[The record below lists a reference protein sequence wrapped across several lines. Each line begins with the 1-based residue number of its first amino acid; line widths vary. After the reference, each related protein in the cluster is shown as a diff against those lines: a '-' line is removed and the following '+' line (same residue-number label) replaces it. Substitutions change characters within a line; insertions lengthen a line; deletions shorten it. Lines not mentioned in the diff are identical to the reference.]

1 MDYTL
6 TLPATTRRA
15 EVAKLIAQTIGDQ
28 ARYLKAPSMAYKI
41 GEYLLTRD
49 AHLQGP
55 ELTPE
60 LREALTSRGVMVT
73 SPEAEPQDPTGEAEE
88 VRLAIMVPA
97 AGLGEQGRDNLSA
110 LMRAYGPLIARALSL
125 PAPASVEYIRHEDA
139 GLVARFAWFTTL
151 PDAEVATACQDFI
164 TALVAMAKTARR
176 VRGRS
181 PQDDNDRYA
190 MRTFLNRLGLSGDE
204 HKATRRV
211 LTRHLS
217 GNGAWRTP
225 PAPKTPAAQK
235 PLGVRPGCR
244 IRLLDDS
251 DTEPGLKAGME
262 GEVVL
267 VDALGTIHVTW
278 DNGSCLGLIPGVD
291 SYRVI
296 TN

>member
-15 EVAKLIAQTIGDQ
+15 EVAHLIAQAIGVQ
-28 ARYLKAPSMAYKI
+28 ARYLKAPSMAYQI

-55 ELTPE
+55 ELTE
-60 LREALTSRGVMVT
+60 QLRQVLASRGVTITAPDV
-73 SPEAEPQDPTGEAEE
+73 EPQDPTGEAEE
-88 VRLAIMVPA
+88 VGLVIMVPA
-97 AGLGEQGRDNLSA
+97 ASLGERGRDNLTA
-110 LMRAYGPLIARALSL
+110 LMRAYGPLIARALNL

-139 GLVARFAWFTTL
+139 GLVARFAWFVTL
-151 PDAEVATACQDFI
+151 PDAEVAAACQDFI
-164 TALVAMAKTARR
+164 AALVAMAKTARR
-176 VRGRS
+176 VRGCT
-181 PQDDNDRYA
+181 PQSDNDRYA

-204 HKATRRV
+204 HKTTRRV

-225 PAPKTPAAQK
+225 PASKTPASEK
-235 PLGVRPGCR
+235 LPKVRPGCR

-251 DTEPGLKAGME
+251 DMEPGLKAGME

>member
-15 EVAKLIAQTIGDQ
+15 EVAKLIAEATGTE
-28 ARYLKAPSMAYKI
+28 ARYLKAPSMAYQI
-41 GEYLLTRD
+41 GEYRLTRD

-55 ELTPE
+55 KLTE
-60 LREALTSRGVMVT
+60 QLRQVLASHGVTITDPDV
-73 SPEAEPQDPTGEAEE
+73 EPQAPTGEAEE
-88 VRLAIMVPA
+88 VGLVIMVPA
-97 AGLGEQGRDNLSA
+97 ANLGERGRDNLAA
-110 LMRAYGPLIARALSL
+110 LMRSYGPLIARALDL
-125 PAPASVEYIRHEDA
+125 PAPAGVEYIRHEDA

-151 PDAEVATACQDFI
+151 PDAEVTAACQDFI

-176 VRGRS
+176 VRGRA

-204 HKATRRV
+204 HKTTRRV

-225 PAPKTPAAQK
+225 PAPKTPAGEK
-235 PLGVRPGCR
+235 LPEVRPGCR
-244 IRLLDDS
+244 IRLLGDS
-251 DTEPGLKAGME
+251 DTEAGLRAGME
-262 GEVVL
+262 GEVIV
-267 VDALGTIHVTW
+267 VDSLGTIHVTW
-278 DNGSCLGLIPGVD
+278 DNGGCLGLIPGVD

>member
-15 EVAKLIAQTIGDQ
+15 EVAKLIAEAIGVE
-28 ARYLKAPSMAYKI
+28 ARYLKAPSLAYQI
-41 GEYLLTRD
+41 GQYRLTRD
-49 AHLQGP
+49 AHLEGP
-55 ELTPE
+55 ELTE
-60 LREALTSRGVMVT
+60 QLRQAFASRGIT
-73 SPEAEPQDPTGEAEE
+73 ITGPAEE
-88 VRLAIMVPA
+88 VGLVIMVPA
-97 AGLGEQGRDNLSA
+97 TELGEQGRDNLSA
-110 LMRAYGPLIARALSL
+110 LMRAYGPLIARAIGL
-125 PAPASVEYIRHEDA
+125 PKPAGVEYIRHEDA

-151 PDAEVATACQDFI
+151 PDAEVASACQDFI

-176 VRGRS
+176 VRGRA

-190 MRTFLNRLGLSGDE
+190 MRTFLNRLGLTGDE
-204 HKATRRV
+204 HKTTRRV

-251 DTEPGLKAGME
+251 DMEPGLKAGME

>member
-6 TLPATTRRA
+6 TLPTTTRRT
-15 EVAKLIAQTIGDQ
+15 EVAKLIAQTIGVQ
-28 ARYLKAPSMAYKI
+28 ARYLKAPSMAYQI
-41 GEYLLTRD
+41 GEYLLTRN

-55 ELTPE
+55 KLTE
-60 LREALTSRGVMVT
+60 QLREALTSRGVRVT
-73 SPEAEPQDPTGEAEE
+73 SPENEPQDPTGEVEE
-88 VRLAIMVPA
+88 VGLVIMVPA
-97 AGLGEQGRDNLSA
+97 AGLAERGRDNLTA
-110 LMRAYGPLIARALSL
+110 LMGAYGPLIARALGL
-125 PAPASVEYIRHEDA
+125 PKPAGVSYVTHEDA

-151 PDAEVATACQDFI
+151 PDAEVAAACQDFI

-176 VRGRS
+176 VRGRA
-181 PQDDNDRYA
+181 PQSDNDRYA
-190 MRTFLNRLGLSGDE
+190 MRTFLNRLGLTGDE
-204 HKATRRV
+204 HKTTRRV

-217 GNGAWRTP
+217 GNRAWRTP
-225 PAPKTPAAQK
+225 PAPKTPAGEK
-235 PLGVRPGCR
+235 LPEVRPGCR

-262 GEVVL
+262 GEVML

>member
-15 EVAKLIAQTIGDQ
+15 EVAQLIAQAIGAQ
-28 ARYLKAPSMAYKI
+28 ARYLKAPSMAYQI
-41 GEYLLTRD
+41 GEYRLTRN

-55 ELTPE
+55 KLTE
-60 LREALTSRGVMVT
+60 QLRETLASRGVTITAPDV
-73 SPEAEPQDPTGEAEE
+73 EPQAPTGEAEE
-88 VRLAIMVPA
+88 VGLVVMVPA
-97 AGLGEQGRDNLSA
+97 TSLGEQGRDNLEA
-110 LMRAYGPLIARALSL
+110 IMRAYGPLIARALNL

-164 TALVAMAKTARR
+164 AALVAMAKTARR
-176 VRGRS
+176 VRGRA
-181 PQDDNDRYA
+181 PQSDNDRYA

-211 LTRHLS
+211 LTRYLS

-251 DTEPGLKAGME
+251 DMEPGLKAGME

-267 VDALGTIHVTW
+267 VDSLGTIHVTW